1 MAHSLSTLW
10 WSRYTVFKSL
20 FLYFLK
26 NPSLIK
32 PTLKSKITSSK
43 GYKLYRN
50 SFIISL
56 VLISGAITSLFIYKT
71 SRNKHLKS
79 DPIFRKS
86 FLNQQDQNNDTQPDT
101 PKSPHGHHHL
111 RRRSSTFPEKESYTQ
126 KYEIMVP
133 YKNSLSKVAISPTK
147 LTTFQAHRR
156 LFFDPIANN
165 PKIAAGVNVKFLRQF
180 AAIWAI
186 IVPRINSKSSAL
198 LFIHT
203 FFLFLR
209 TWLSL
214 VVAKLDG
221 QIVRDLIAANG
232 KQFLRGLIYWL
243 LIAIPASYTNAM
255 IKFLQAKLAIDF
267 RTRLIRYIHDIYL
280 DENLGF
286 YKVNNIDGGVQGVD
300 QYITADLTKFCDAAA
315 SLYSSLGKP
324 SVDFFIFSYQL
335 SRNLGPLA
343 LFGIFGNY
351 FTTAWLLKSM
361 APPFGKLAA
370 VEAKLE
376 GDYRNAHSRLITNA
390 EEIAFYDGT
399 NLERSILSKTY
410 TRLVAHTRA
419 ILRIK
424 VSYNMFEDFILKYS
438 WSAIGYMFA
447 SLPVFLPDW
456 SGQALTVPSTTAGG
470 AALANAAATVATAAA
485 TSVANKNNNTKRKDD
500 ALRSGIGKE
509 KDRMRQFITNKRLM
523 LSLADAGGRM
533 MYSIK
538 DLAELAGYTSRV
550 FSLLATLHRVQA
562 DAYGRRNSNK
572 IEEALASRRIRRS
585 ASFWGLGGG
594 NEQNGNKNSETSAKK
609 DNNTL
614 EGDNSTKSH
623 HHHHHHHNHRHKVTL
638 FSLED
643 VRGTVQE
650 GYDGIRFEHTPVVV
664 PGLGRDLSPGEL
676 LVRDLNVVINPGE
689 HLLISGPNGSG
700 KSAVARVLGGLW
712 PVFRGLV
719 SKPLSSDIAF
729 LPQRPYLSVGTLR
742 EQIIYPYTQ
751 ADMVEFG
758 MTDDDLLEILEQV
771 KLEYLV
777 AREGGWE
784 TRKQWKD
791 VFSGGEK
798 QRVMF
803 ARILFKQPKFAVIDE
818 GTSAVSSDV
827 EGLLYETCQRQE
839 ITLITISHRPSL
851 LRYHKAQLKLGLGEY
866 GDQWVLEKTN
876 SEEARLSVEREIL
889 DIEYKLSQVEA
900 WKTRRAE
907 IVNELAGGIS
917 NNNI

>member
-10 WSRYTVFKSL
+10 WPRYYTFLRELFTLARHNPQLANSMLKSQFAILKTKKRFHHVVLSL
-20 FLYFLK
+20 FLLSGGLSSFFYYKYRQKKQSLK
-26 NPSLIK
+26 HPSFRSSFK
-32 PTLKSKITSSK
+32 EDYETTADEKDAYSASEGTDKRRRTSS
-43 GYKLYRN
+43 
-50 SFIISL
+50 
-56 VLISGAITSLFIYKT
+56 V
-71 SRNKHLKS
+71 
-79 DPIFRKS
+79 
-86 FLNQQDQNNDTQPDT
+86 
-101 PKSPHGHHHL
+101 
-111 RRRSSTFPEKESYTQ
+111 TFKSYTQ
-126 KYEIMVP
+126 KYDIDVP
-133 YKNSLSKVAISPTK
+133 YKDGLSKVTITPTR

-156 LFFDPIANN
+156 LLFDPIANN
-165 PKIAAGVNVKFLRQF
+165 PKISAGVNSKFLRQF
-180 AAIWAI
+180 SAIWAI
-186 IVPRINSKSSAL
+186 IVPRLNSKSSGL
-198 LFIHT
+198 LIVHT

-232 KQFLRGLIYWL
+232 KQFLKGLAYWL
-243 LIAIPASYTNAM
+243 LVAIPASYTNAM
-255 IKFLQAKLAIDF
+255 IKFLQSKISIEF
-267 RTRLIRYIHDIYL
+267 RTRLVRYIHDIYL

-324 SVDFFIFSYQL
+324 SVDFVIFSYQL

-351 FTTAWLLKSM
+351 FATAWLLKSI

-370 VEAKLE
+370 VEARLE

-399 NLERSILSKTY
+399 DLERGILIKTY
-410 TRLVAHTRA
+410 KRLVEHVQT
-419 ILRIK
+419 ILHIK
-424 VSYNMFEDFILKYS
+424 VSYNMFEDFVLKYS
-438 WSAIGYMFA
+438 WSALGYMFA

-456 SGQALTVPSTTAGG
+456 SGQSTVTAG
-470 AALANAAATVATAAA
+470 AAIAANAAATVTSAAV
-485 TSVANKNNNTKRKDD
+485 TITNDKSHHGVD
-500 ALRSGIGKE
+500 E

-550 FSLLATLHRVQA
+550 FTLLSTLHRVQA
-562 DAYGRRNSNK
+562 QAYGQRNKYKLEDSKSQRNS
-572 IEEALASRRIRRS
+572 I
-585 ASFWGLGGG
+585 WGHPAT
-594 NEQNGNKNSETSAKK
+594 NATPKSKK
-609 DNNTL
+609 
-614 EGDNSTKSH
+614 SK
-623 HHHHHHHNHRHKVTL
+623 HRHRVAL
-638 FSLED
+638 YSLED
-643 VRGTVQE
+643 VKGTTQE
-650 GYDGIRFEHTPVVV
+650 GYEGVRFEHTPIVV
-664 PGLGRDLSPGEL
+664 PGLGRDLSPGEI
-676 LVRDLNVVINPGE
+676 LVKDLNIVINPGE

-700 KSAVARVLGGLW
+700 KSAVARVLAGLW

-719 SKPLSSDIAF
+719 SKPLFSDIAF

-751 ADMVEFG
+751 SDMIEMGV
-758 MTDDDLLEILEQV
+758 TDNDLMEILDKV

-784 TRKQWKD
+784 TKKQWKD

-827 EGLLYETCQRQE
+827 EGLLYETCQKE
-839 ITLITISHRPSL
+839 GITLITISHRPSL
-851 LRYHKAQLKLGLGEY
+851 LRYHRAQLKVGLGEL
-866 GDQWVLEKTN
+866 GDQWVLEKTD
-876 SEEARLSVEREIL
+876 SEEARLSVEREINEL
-889 DIEYKLSQVEA
+889 EEKLSLVET

-907 IVNELAGGIS
+907 IVKELSGQ
-917 NNNI
+917 